1 MRELVGR
8 LNALDPDAGAAVRV
22 ITYFDQLD
30 ESRAGLEA
38 LVRGAAVLAGCPARL
53 DDATRRV
60 HVRVEADG
68 TRADADAD
76 APANPA
82 WPSVPLVPGAA
93 PALWLERAGD
103 ASVVDAVVLE
113 RAARAIRRVLDRT
126 RGRVPAVP
134 ADDPAATETVLDLSA
149 PEQARLRAAGHLG
162 LDATDPATRACAL
175 APLDGRPRVVRVP
188 AAGLPDSA
196 VLPAGRL
203 GIGPAVPVLD
213 LPRSWAAARTALRFT
228 AEGTTT
234 DPGERV
240 IHAEALGDIALLAD
254 RIPPGSTPPPDARA
268 VEAAAADAPWMLT
281 TLHAVATA
289 PSLRAAAAMAH
300 VHHST
305 LHDRVAR
312 AEALLGWPLRSSEGR
327 LRLHVA
333 LTTRHLARG

>member
-254 RIPPGSTPPPDARA
+254 RIPPGSTPPPT
-268 VEAAAADAPWMLT
+268 P
-281 TLHAVATA
+281 A
-289 PSLRAAAAMAH
+289 PSRPPPRTPPGCSPPSTPSPPHRACG
-300 VHHST
+300 
-305 LHDRVAR
+305 RPR
-312 AEALLGWPLRSSEGR
+312 PWPTS
-327 LRLHVA
+327 
-333 LTTRHLARG
+333 TTRPCTIASLAPRHCWAGRCAARKGACGYMWP